1 MDVINPINT
10 QALAQLNR
18 ARNILTRQQFK
29 TLRGQI
35 LSADHE
41 AALKGLQKILERRPS
56 GREGSARQGPG
67 NRNRKQPKD

>member
-1 MDVINPINT
+1 MDAINPINT

-35 LSADHE
+35 LAGEHE
-41 AALKGLQKILERRPS
+41 AALKGLQKIKERRPA
-56 GREGSARQGPG
+56 GRESSARQGPG
-67 NRNRKQPKD
+67 DRHR

>member
-1 MDVINPINT
+1 MDAINPINT

-35 LSADHE
+35 LAGEHE
-41 AALKGLQKILERRPS
+41 AALKGLQKINERRPT
-56 GREGSARQGPG
+56 GRESSARQGPG
-67 NRNRKQPKD
+67 DRNR

>member
-18 ARNILTRQQFK
+18 ARDILTRQQFK

-35 LSADHE
+35 LAGEHE
-41 AALKGLQKILERRPS
+41 AALKGLQKIKERRPS
-56 GREGSARQGPG
+56 GRENTARQGPG
-67 NRNRKQPKD
+67 DRNR

>member
-18 ARNILTRQQFK
+18 ARKILTRQQFK

-35 LSADHE
+35 LAGEYE
-41 AALKGLQKILERRPS
+41 AALKGLQKIKERRPK
-56 GREGSARQGPG
+56 GRESSARQGPG
-67 NRNRKQPKD
+67 DRHR

>member
-1 MDVINPINT
+1 MDAVKVDT
-10 QALAQLNR
+10 VALGRLRNAKNR
-18 ARNILTRQQFK
+18 LTRQQFK

-35 LSADHE
+35 LAGEHE
-41 AALKGLQKILERRPS
+41 AALKGLQKILERRAS